1 MVVRRWGFYH
11 YSGLH
16 QEDAE
21 DLGPRQH
28 RGVPYF
34 TCQNNMCLATCSGLL
49 IHSQNLVGDGVYLD
63 QAMVELDGFFN
74 MCLGDVGVWVASGF
88 RKCRKP

>member
-1 MVVRRWGFYH
+1 
-11 YSGLH
+11 
-16 QEDAE
+16 
-21 DLGPRQH
+21 
-28 RGVPYF
+28 
-34 TCQNNMCLATCSGLL
+34 MCLATFSGLL

-74 MCLGDVGVWVASGF
+74 MYLGDVGVWEASGF